1 MASSRNARSD
11 LGTVAEATV
20 IENSRD
26 ESHSEQAGAV
36 VTKASVSP
44 QTTSS
49 SIKKNS
55 RAAAKCTLITGS

>member
-26 ESHSEQAGAV
+26 ESHSEQAGAD
-36 VTKASVSP
+36 VTKASPSP
-44 QTTSS
+44 LLQE
-49 SIKKNS
+49 NP
-55 RAAAKCTLITGS
+55 RPAAKCTLRS